1 MGRGC
6 VTGCTSYPTQSGS
19 AYADIPRYQMGGGC
33 GVTHNHSRRAEA
45 RGRVGP
51 TPDDLGSKIKIGGG
65 GDGGMG
71 RSGCAVIEKTLRM
84 PYDGSAVGTPSTNG
98 TKACCLL
105 PTPQREKKRELTR

>member
-1 MGRGC
+1 MYFVPNAEWQCICRHTTVSNGRWLRR
-6 VTGCTSYPTQSGS
+6 
-19 AYADIPRYQMGGGC
+19 YAQPQ
-33 GVTHNHSRRAEA
+33 RRAEA